1 MSEES
6 IQNPSM
12 PEDTRPANVPLG
24 HVVPNIKRMP
34 HGLGHGAVMVKS
46 FHCRLTGDAL
56 EYVDDMINTWL
67 EDNPSYEVKFVTTAV
82 GEWSHKS
89 SKEPNLV
96 VQVWV

>member
-1 MSEES
+1 M
-6 IQNPSM
+6 
-12 PEDTRPANVPLG
+12 
-24 HVVPNIKRMP
+24 
-34 HGLGHGAVMVKS
+34 MVKS

-67 EDNPSYEVKFVTTAV
+67 ENNPSFEVKFVTTAV